1 MSKATEAMFFPYL
14 DKQVAWF
21 SFHVNYSGLTRRWKL
36 LFSRKKRILVVD
48 DEVGIGKLIQRLIES
63 EDLEVELA
71 HSAEQARQ
79 LFYKNHFPVVLLDLD
94 LPDACGIQLL
104 QEFKAKRPRSLYI
117 VMTGLSTTRTAVK
130 AIQLGA
136 YDFLEKPFDNISAL
150 KKLIKEALQFYLEK
164 FEHVPV
170 RPGWEELAR
179 RHRFIVGKSPE
190 MQRLVATAYKA
201 AAKDISILIQGETG
215 SGKEVLARFVHAASN
230 RSRKPFVA
238 VNCGALSENLL
249 ESELFGHEKGAFTD
263 SVSRKRGIFELA
275 DGGTL
280 FLDEIGEASQS
291 LQVKLLRVLE
301 NGEFMRIG
309 GEEFIKTNVR
319 VIAATNVDLQERVKD
334 KTFREDLLY
343 RLEVVNL
350 TLPPLRTRPGDIP
363 ELVDFFLRKYA
374 QQEGR
379 QVLQI
384 SPICLRILQ
393 SYHWP
398 GNVRELAK
406 AIEQVVAL
414 CEDPVIMPRHMIGLL
429 LHKKPDGHQPERL
442 PENEKEESMDNLVSA
457 PVRYLQACLAKDIDW
472 DHLPPEQLLLA
483 NKLARTL
490 SHHLERVLAK
500 RKLAEE
506 EAPGLKD
513 LEGRFIAETLRYYS
527 HNISLTAR
535 ALGIARSTLYRKI
548 KKYSLQK
555 GV

>member
-1 MSKATEAMFFPYL
+1 MLS
-14 DKQVAWF
+14 Q
-21 SFHVNYSGLTRRWKL
+21 
-36 LFSRKKRILVVD
+36 KKRILVVD
-48 DEVGIGKLIQRLIES
+48 DEVGIGKLFQRLIEG
-63 EDLEVELA
+63 EDLEVVMA

-79 LFYKNHFPVVLLDLD
+79 LFYNDHFPVVLLDLE

-104 QEFKAKRPRSLYI
+104 QEFKAKRSRCLYI
-117 VMTGLSTTRTAVK
+117 VMTGRSTTRTAVK
-130 AIQLGA
+130 AMQLGA
-136 YDFLEKPFDNISAL
+136 YDFLEKPFDNIIAL
-150 KKLIKEALQFYLEK
+150 KKIINEALEFYLEK
-164 FEHVPV
+164 FDHTPV

-179 RHRFIVGKSPE
+179 RHRFIVGKSPD

-215 SGKEVLARFVHAASN
+215 SGKEVLARFIHAASN
-230 RSRKPFVA
+230 RSRKPFFA
-238 VNCGALSENLL
+238 VNCGALAENLL

-309 GEEFIKTNVR
+309 GEELIKTNVR
-319 VIAATNVDLQERVKD
+319 IIAATNVDLREKVKD

-350 TLPPLRTRPGDIP
+350 TLPPLRKRPEDIP
-363 ELVDFFLRKYA
+363 ELVDFFLKKYA
-374 QQEGR
+374 QREGR

-393 SYHWP
+393 AYHWP

-406 AIEQVVAL
+406 TIEQVVAL

-429 LHKKPDGHQPERL
+429 LHKNPAGHKPEGL
-442 PENEKEESMDNLVSA
+442 PEDEKEESTDDVVSA
-457 PVRYLQACLAKDIDW
+457 PVKYLQACLAKDIDW

-483 NKLARTL
+483 NKLARNL
-490 SHHLERVLAK
+490 VHNIERVVAK
-500 RKLAEE
+500 RKLAEG
-506 EAPGLKD
+506 EAAGLKD
-513 LEGRFIAETLRYYS
+513 LEGRFIAETLRYYN
-527 HNISLTAR
+527 HNISHTAR

-548 KKYSLQK
+548 KKYSLQG

>member
-1 MSKATEAMFFPYL
+1 M
-14 DKQVAWF
+14 
-21 SFHVNYSGLTRRWKL
+21 
-36 LFSRKKRILVVD
+36 FSRKKRILVVD
-48 DEVGIGKLIQRLIES
+48 DEVGIGKLIQRLIEG
-63 EDLEVELA
+63 EDLEVVLA
-71 HSAEQARQ
+71 HSGEQARQ
-79 LFYKNHFPVVLLDLD
+79 LFYKDHFQVVLLDLE
-94 LPDACGIQLL
+94 LPDACGIQLF
-104 QEFKAKRPRSLYI
+104 QEFKAKRPRCLYI

-130 AIQLGA
+130 AMQLGA

-150 KKLIKEALQFYLEK
+150 KKIIKEALQFYQEK
-164 FEHVPV
+164 FNHAPV

-190 MQRLVATAYKA
+190 MQRLVAAAYKA
-201 AAKDISILIQGETG
+201 AAKDINILIQGETG

-319 VIAATNVDLQERVKD
+319 VIAATNIDLKERVKD

-363 ELVDFFLRKYA
+363 ELVDFFLKKYA

-393 SYHWP
+393 AYHWP

-442 PENEKEESMDNLVSA
+442 PEDEPEDEKEKSMDDVVSA
-457 PVRYLQACLAKDIDW
+457 PVRYLQACLAKDLDW
-472 DHLPPEQLLLA
+472 DHLPPDQLLLA
-483 NKLARTL
+483 NKLARSL
-490 SHHLERVLAK
+490 IHHLERILAK
-500 RKLAEE
+500 RKLAEG

-513 LEGRFIAETLRYYS
+513 LEGKFIAETLRYYN

-548 KKYSLQK
+548 KKYSLQED
-555 GV
+555 V